1 MLEHQCDSSFFALSF
16 YFFEKARAV
25 KSTLSSLFGFYQIP
39 ADPVVPS
46 VSRSLI
52 FVELQKMDK

>member
-1 MLEHQCDSSFFALSF
+1 MLEHLLCHFI
-16 YFFEKARAV
+16 FFEKVRAV
-25 KSTLSSLFGFYQIP
+25 ESTLSSLFGFYQIL
-39 ADPVVPS
+39 ANPVVPS